1 MPGSRPGAGVGIVNA
16 VDLAYALDQYDTAAE
31 ALAVWEGRMRQM
43 TDDVQA
49 RSAYMAETR
58 NMAKGNN
65 WTPRLLETANFV
77 SAAVPPAVQELYPVP
92 EANRS
97 W

>member
-1 MPGSRPGAGVGIVNA
+1 
-16 VDLAYALDQYDTAAE
+16 
-31 ALAVWEGRMRQM
+31 
-43 TDDVQA
+43 
-49 RSAYMAETR
+49 MANRAQRR

-77 SAAVPPAVQELYPVP
+77 SAAVPPAVAELYPVP